1 LPYRQIYTFAR
12 NFEGH
17 DLSYEPWKSVLHL
30 STRWGF
36 DSLRKLAL
44 NSIKPPT
51 AFDRLLLA
59 RIYSVDHWVLPALS
73 ALCKRKSPTSLKEA
87 HQMSIEDIVVV
98 ATVRE
103 EIRSQKPFVDT
114 AGLEHQIEAAQVKV
128 VAHVAS
134 DDEAAEEELQNVA
147 VTSTSTKEVASAVTP
162 SAVDM
167 HGGDEH
173 SVSQYV
179 VWLVNGTES
188 LTRHRDCKVVAA
200 EDSSAILPQK
210 PEKKKKKEKPRKK
223 KKGCQCD
230 LGENTRANVAK
241 SEAIA
246 DEGEAEHVVDT
257 ISKEG
262 GEKGQASPPPSG
274 LFGLPADTPSSQS
287 VAQTTDQGL
296 FGLPENT
303 PSSQPVT
310 LATGQGL
317 FGLPEGTLSSRPFTQ
332 TTGQFLFS
340 KSFDGFGNTT
350 GSSVGGWGSA
360 TGATN
365 SGSDPK

>member
-1 LPYRQIYTFAR
+1 
-12 NFEGH
+12 
-17 DLSYEPWKSVLHL
+17 
-30 STRWGF
+30 
-36 DSLRKLAL
+36 
-44 NSIKPPT
+44 
-51 AFDRLLLA
+51 
-59 RIYSVDHWVLPALS
+59 
-73 ALCKRKSPTSLKEA
+73 
-87 HQMSIEDIVVV
+87 MSIEDIVVI

-128 VAHVAS
+128 VAHAHVAS
-134 DDEAAEEELQNVA
+134 DDEAAEEELPNVA

-310 LATGQGL
+310 WVTGQGL
-317 FGLPEGTLSSRPFTQ
+317 FG
-332 TTGQFLFS
+332 
-340 KSFDGFGNTT
+340 KSFGGFGNTT
-350 GSSVGGWGSA
+350 RSSVGGWGSA
-360 TGATN
+360 TN